1 MCQRLEVA
9 AARVAQAEAGY
20 AAAREASV
28 VATWKFCTLQVPALC
43 CALKASEH
51 ARAEEARAL
60 LWLAIDALGQLPAQ
74 LSNTVEEMTR
84 HAAEQKGNLWLEA
97 TL

>member
-9 AARVAQAEAGY
+9 VARSAQQEAAY
-20 AAAREASV
+20 AAARELSV
-28 VATWKFCTLQVPALC
+28 IQTWKFCTLQVPALC
-43 CALKASEH
+43 CDLKAAEH

-60 LWLAIDALGQLPAQ
+60 QWKTIEALGRLPAQ

-84 HAAEQKGNLWLEA
+84 HAAQREGELWLEA